1 MNCFIPNS
9 NIKEQ
14 ILQEFPI
21 PENLNY
27 KKEIDL
33 NIKSLALE
41 KKAKETLSLDK
52 FFCSMQEKIGNI
64 FRPLSQIW
72 GFLEGQKNAAHEQI
86 SQIEGNVPEYV
97 TEMFTTAKDCCRIMD
112 MSITMIGQAFN
123 SLSY

>member
-21 PENLNY
+21 PENLTY

-41 KKAKETLSLDK
+41 KKAK
-52 FFCSMQEKIGNI
+52 
-64 FRPLSQIW
+64 
-72 GFLEGQKNAAHEQI
+72 
-86 SQIEGNVPEYV
+86 V
-97 TEMFTTAKDCCRIMD
+97 TR
-112 MSITMIGQAFN
+112 
-123 SLSY
+123 